1 MKTFQVLVLALLATV
16 LIIGCGG
23 KPSSEPQRSEYST
36 ELPSDRDM
44 AKPKGPADFPTW
56 FIDTPEEDDVY
67 IYATGMGESAKP
79 NIALDKAKAA
89 ATTEI
94 STRIEAEVK
103 SLTQNFMQEA
113 GMGESTQI
121 VEFYKQGT
129 EIVTN
134 NRLNGL
140 TPLEKTPVMKPDGS
154 WVAYVLMGLKKDAV
168 AAEVV
173 NLIKNEEALYS
184 EFKASQTFQ
193 ELEMKTSG
201 E

>member
-1 MKTFQVLVLALLATV
+1 MLVV
-16 LIIGCGG
+16 GCGG
-23 KPSSEPQRSEYST
+23 KPTPEPERTTYER
-36 ELPSDRDM
+36 ELPSDRDL
-44 AKPKGPADFPTW
+44 ARPTGPSDMPAW

-67 IYATGMGESAKP
+67 IYGTGMGESGKP
-79 NIALDKAKAA
+79 NIALEKAKAA
-89 ATTEI
+89 ATNEI

-140 TPLEKTPVMKPDGS
+140 TPLEKVPVMRPDNS

-168 AAEVV
+168 ATEVV

-193 ELEMKTSG
+193 ELESKLGGG